1 MTILEVTQITV
12 IPIQITLV
20 SIISIA
26 NYLFYSSYSYSDYS
40 SYDSDSDDKQQY
52 ILFNF
57 YNIDV
62 ERIRKEIIR
71 AMKRK
76 QTTERQKII
85 HSIILNVLIVIM

>member
-71 AMKRK
+71 TMKRK
-76 QTTERQKII
+76 QTRERQKII
-85 HSIILNVLIVIM
+85 HSIILIVLIVIM